1 MVAVR
6 TEAMPRIIFS
16 ARLMSATSALSSSV
30 IIIWGELGMV
40 VAIIYIISLNYLLL
54 SVCSFYSLLY
64 GNIVV
69 MRVGSLLSQSIL
81 LSEYLVG
88 PFLKGILALSGFL

>member
-1 MVAVR
+1 MERRMAGVIVWSSLMVAVR

-54 SVCSFYSLLY
+54 P
-64 GNIVV
+64 
-69 MRVGSLLSQSIL
+69 VG
-81 LSEYLVG
+81 
-88 PFLKGILALSGFL
+88 

>member
-1 MVAVR
+1 
-6 TEAMPRIIFS
+6 
-16 ARLMSATSALSSSV
+16 
-30 IIIWGELGMV
+30 
-40 VAIIYIISLNYLLL
+40 
-54 SVCSFYSLLY
+54 
-64 GNIVV
+64 